1 MAGLTVRLFSLFS
14 TLRDPLLPGRA
25 SFYPVAIGNF
35 NCRTGNFVAAPPQLI
50 LVGSKLT
57 WIDGRSPQL
66 LQGACTREV
75 VTQCAKHN
83 YLAFDALLLGIG
95 GYYRVIR

>member
-14 TLRDPLLPGRA
+14 TSRDPLLPGRA

-35 NCRTGNFVAAPPQLI
+35 NCRTGNSSQRLPQLI

-57 WIDGRSPQL
+57 WMKTAARRNYYKVRAHGR
-66 LQGACTREV
+66 
-75 VTQCAKHN
+75 
-83 YLAFDALLLGIG
+83 
-95 GYYRVIR
+95 